1 MRRGSIG
8 IDIGGTNVKAG
19 IVLDNGEI
27 VYTDRMPT
35 EAASGSSSLRDR
47 LREMIQSLIAKAGEI
62 EVQLLGVGVGTAGQ
76 VQHRT
81 GRVTGATGNLPG
93 WADML
98 SAAWVSEVSRLPA
111 VVDNDVNAAA
121 LGEAWIGAGQAWND
135 FVCVTLGTGVGG
147 CVILNK
153 QPFRGRDGYAG
164 EVGHQVIVHGGVPCN
179 CGSAG
184 CWEQYASVTA
194 LIRQIKAAAEQGG
207 PDFVKP
213 ELLFEAARQGDA
225 AAHDIIDNYAGFV
238 AVGLANLLNIFNPS
252 AMIIG
257 GAITSQGDFL
267 FERIRSKVYANV
279 MQVYRDSETVPIVP
293 AQLGDHAGIVGA
305 ARLVYLYG

>member
-8 IDIGGTNVKAG
+8 IDIGGTNIKAG
-19 IVLDNGEI
+19 IALDNGELC
-27 VYTDRMPT
+27 YTDRMPT
-35 EAASGSSSLRDR
+35 EAASGSSSLLSR
-47 LREMIQSLIAKAGEI
+47 LQEMIRSLIAKAE
-62 EVQLLGVGVGTAGQ
+62 ELDVQLLGVGVGTAGQ
-76 VQHRT
+76 VQHST

-93 WADML
+93 WADAL
-98 SAAWVSEVSRLPA
+98 SAEWVRQVSGLPA

-121 LGEAWIGAGQAWND
+121 LGEAWTGAGQAWND
-135 FVCVTLGTGVGG
+135 FVCITLGTGVGG

-164 EVGHQVIVHGGVPCN
+164 EVGHQVIVHGGVSCN
-179 CGSAG
+179 CGNAG
-184 CWEQYASVTA
+184 CYEQYASVTA
-194 LIRQIKAAAEQGG
+194 LIRQMKTAAEQGG
-207 PDFVKP
+207 PDFGTP

-225 AAHDIIDNYAGFV
+225 AALEIIDNYSEFI

-257 GAITSQGDFL
+257 GAITAQGEFL
-267 FERIRSKVYANV
+267 FDRIRSAVNNKV

-305 ARLVYLYG
+305 ARLVYLQG